1 MYSKTLSF
9 AVCMLLSAGVYSQD
23 YTDALRFNSND
34 LMGTARTQAMAG
46 AFGAVGADLTSMAVN
61 PAGMAVYR
69 ATEVGLTLGVS
80 AIKDDSQ
87 YWQTKSSDDRVRV
100 PFSQIGAAFSFG
112 RMRENGGGLVASNLF
127 VGYNR
132 VADFSSMQR
141 YNDPYAYNSLLDY
154 FSTDEQRFASMTGD
168 LAGNAGLLFD
178 TDDNSYSYNVW
189 EAFKDGHLD
198 AGFRMDEN
206 ELGLISIS
214 KSVKTEG
221 SKGDIAFGYAANI
234 ANKLYVGGSLN
245 IQTLSYT
252 NTTTHYEYFDGVTVA
267 ADDPTSFTY
276 QSYLDQDGTGICF
289 NIGAILRPV
298 NFLRVGFALH
308 SPSFFSVSERYWAKI
323 YNPAKDKT
331 FSTSDFEYEYKY
343 RVPSRF
349 IASIAGIIGRGGMI
363 SVDYERINHSR
374 SKFTEKGSDD
384 PTSYNTFGSLNNL
397 MKDDIFCAS
406 NTLRIGGE
414 LSVLNPV
421 YLRAGYR
428 FTTSPLKE
436 AYYFNKPKD
445 YSISGGIGFRKNNFF
460 VDLAYVC
467 SVKKTD
473 QWVLPDTSEG
483 YLYGPGGIAEVNTP
497 ALLTQKTHS
506 GVISVGFRF

>member
-214 KSVKTEG
+214 K
-221 SKGDIAFGYAANI
+221 
-234 ANKLYVGGSLN
+234 
-245 IQTLSYT
+245 
-252 NTTTHYEYFDGVTVA
+252 
-267 ADDPTSFTY
+267 
-276 QSYLDQDGTGICF
+276 
-289 NIGAILRPV
+289 
-298 NFLRVGFALH
+298 
-308 SPSFFSVSERYWAKI
+308 
-323 YNPAKDKT
+323 
-331 FSTSDFEYEYKY
+331 
-343 RVPSRF
+343 
-349 IASIAGIIGRGGMI
+349 
-363 SVDYERINHSR
+363 
-374 SKFTEKGSDD
+374 
-384 PTSYNTFGSLNNL
+384 
-397 MKDDIFCAS
+397 
-406 NTLRIGGE
+406 
-414 LSVLNPV
+414 
-421 YLRAGYR
+421 
-428 FTTSPLKE
+428 
-436 AYYFNKPKD
+436 
-445 YSISGGIGFRKNNFF
+445 
-460 VDLAYVC
+460 
-467 SVKKTD
+467 
-473 QWVLPDTSEG
+473 
-483 YLYGPGGIAEVNTP
+483 
-497 ALLTQKTHS
+497 
-506 GVISVGFRF
+506 

>member
-1 MYSKTLSF
+1 
-9 AVCMLLSAGVYSQD
+9 
-23 YTDALRFNSND
+23 
-34 LMGTARTQAMAG
+34 
-46 AFGAVGADLTSMAVN
+46 MAVN

-221 SKGDIAFGYAANI
+221 SKGDIAFSYAANI

-331 FSTSDFEYEYKY
+331 FST
-343 RVPSRF
+343 
-349 IASIAGIIGRGGMI
+349 
-363 SVDYERINHSR
+363 
-374 SKFTEKGSDD
+374 KG
-384 PTSYNTFGSLNNL
+384 F
-397 MKDDIFCAS
+397 
-406 NTLRIGGE
+406 
-414 LSVLNPV
+414 
-421 YLRAGYR
+421 
-428 FTTSPLKE
+428 
-436 AYYFNKPKD
+436 
-445 YSISGGIGFRKNNFF
+445 
-460 VDLAYVC
+460 
-467 SVKKTD
+467 
-473 QWVLPDTSEG
+473 
-483 YLYGPGGIAEVNTP
+483 
-497 ALLTQKTHS
+497 
-506 GVISVGFRF
+506 